1 MRKKKAFFLF
11 VCLAGFL
18 GASQAWAK
26 SSYLTQFNSKYST
39 SGTALNSCNLCH
51 TRTPSVNA
59 FGSDFANPSI
69 GNHTYNSAL
78 EARDSDGDGFS
89 NLSEIN
95 ARTFP
100 GDPSSKPATDTTS
113 PTVTSFTIPSTST
126 SLTVAITSFTAT
138 DNVGVTGYGL
148 SESGSTPPSGWS
160 GSVPSSYTFSSAG
173 TKTLYAWAKDA
184 AGNISSP
191 KSAQVTITIPP
202 PPPAPDTSPPVVTA
216 FSMPSTSSSLTVPV
230 TSFAA
235 TDNVGVTGYGLSESG
250 STPPSGWSGSA
261 PSSYT
266 FSSAG
271 TKTLYAWAKDAAGNI
286 SSPKSAQVSITLN
299 PNPPPA
305 PNPEPSP
312 IPSEAVEAWVDG
324 WIRLTIFLKKGHGW
338 SELGLQGEERK
349 LTGYLHLAHWD
360 PETQVLGGLLYWE
373 SETEDE
379 DHGLWV
385 LPLDFLILSTGKE
398 ELWATSQFTDDPST
412 TFTARFKGK
421 LVKEGL
427 KPGILQSK
435 HKQEAPESK
444 RWFWLKGKLIPE
456 SQVPQQILDLAS
468 TQEFFLLNQGGDFD

>member
-1 MRKKKAFFLF
+1 MIRKKKAFFLF

-18 GASQAWAK
+18 GASQAWPK
-26 SSYLTQFNSKYST
+26 SSYLTQFNSKYNT
-39 SGTALNSCNLCH
+39 SRTAVDSCSLCH
-51 TRTPSVNA
+51 TRTPSVNT

-69 GNHTYNSAL
+69 GNHTFNAAL
-78 EARDSDGDGFS
+78 EAKDSDGDGFS

-126 SLTVAITSFTAT
+126 SLTVPITSFTAT
-138 DNVGVTGYGL
+138 DNVGVTGY
-148 SESGSTPPSGWS
+148 
-160 GSVPSSYTFSSAG
+160 A
-173 TKTLYAWAKDA
+173 
-184 AGNISSP
+184 
-191 KSAQVTITIPP
+191 
-202 PPPAPDTSPPVVTA
+202 
-216 FSMPSTSSSLTVPV
+216 
-230 TSFAA
+230 
-235 TDNVGVTGYGLSESG
+235 LSESG

-312 IPSEAVEAWVDG
+312 TPSEGVEAWVDG
-324 WIRLTIFLKKGHGW
+324 WIRLTIFLKKGHDW
-338 SELGLQGEERK
+338 SELGLQGDERK

-379 DHGLWV
+379 DNEVLI

-435 HKQEAPESK
+435 HKQEAPENK
-444 RWFWLKGKLIPE
+444 RWFWLKGKLIPQ

-468 TQEFFLLNQGGDFD
+468 TQESFLLNQGGDLD

>member
-126 SLTVAITSFTAT
+126 SLTVPITSFTAA

-148 SESGSTPPSGWS
+148 SESGSMPPSS
-160 GSVPSSYTFSSAG
+160 
-173 TKTLYAWAKDA
+173 
-184 AGNISSP
+184 
-191 KSAQVTITIPP
+191 
-202 PPPAPDTSPPVVTA
+202 
-216 FSMPSTSSSLTVPV
+216 
-230 TSFAA
+230 
-235 TDNVGVTGYGLSESG
+235 
-250 STPPSGWSGSA
+250 WSGSA

-312 IPSEAVEAWVDG
+312 IPSEGVEAWVDG
-324 WIRLTIFLKKGHGW
+324 WIRLTIFIKKEHDW
-338 SELGLQGEERK
+338 SELGLQGDERK
-349 LTGYLHLAHWD
+349 LSGYLHLAHWD

-373 SETEDE
+373 FETEDE
-379 DHGLWV
+379 DNGVLI

-468 TQEFFLLNQGGDFD
+468 TQESFLLNQGGDFD